1 MMKRSTRGSLLALAV
16 LLASAFMVVGGL
28 TSADDNQQPPTV
40 VDSVDLNAYQ
50 GEWREVA
57 AIPMFFQRKCVK
69 NTYAKYNLLENGKVS
84 VENRCTKDDGD
95 EIGANGRAWPEDGS
109 NNAKLKVTFV
119 SLFGWWLPFISGDY
133 WIMDLQGEAE
143 TGYDIALV
151 GSPDRKYGWI
161 LARNANLSDET
172 LATLA
177 NTLKTKGYD
186 TCQLKMTLQDTG
198 RNPKEA
204 YLPLCEVTGSAVS
217 SDAN

>member
-1 MMKRSTRGSLLALAV
+1 MKRSTRWALFALV
-16 LLASAFMVVGGL
+16 ALLASAVLVVGGL
-28 TSADDNQQPPTV
+28 TRADDDKQPPTV
-40 VDSVDLNAYQ
+40 VDKVNLDAYQ
-50 GEWREVA
+50 GEWREIA

-69 NTYAKYNLLENGKVS
+69 NTYANYTLLENGKIS

-95 EIGANGRAWPEDGS
+95 EMGANGRAWPASDDT
-109 NNAKLKVTFV
+109 NAKLNVTFV

-133 WIMDLQGEAE
+133 WIMDLQGEVE
-143 TGYDIALV
+143 TGYDTALV

-172 LATLA
+172 LAILA
-177 NTLKTKGYD
+177 NTLKAKGYD